1 MKVNRRKLLWIL
13 AALAA
18 LLLPTVRSVVLP
30 FALALFLAA
39 CLQRPIEA
47 GAQRHIPR
55 LLSALGILVLFL
67 APMAAVLGY
76 GVYSLLRSLRG
87 MAELLIPLLQSGST
101 LDEWLYRLITAMP
114 PQLQNL
120 LLALTDTLADRKDQL
135 LTQVLTGLGQ
145 WSTAWIAALP
155 GQIAKTGLFLLYFLF
170 CAVGYPEVRRLLR
183 TMLPRDWLLWLS
195 GVLMETKRRLGHWC
209 RAEARLVGLIFGE
222 LALGLS
228 LLRLDSWLWM
238 AVLIA
243 LVDMVPLV
251 GSGLILMPWA
261 AIRILLGSRAQGIG
275 LILLWACVWC
285 TRTLLE
291 PRLVGRQLQLPT
303 AISFFAAILG
313 MKLLGLK
320 GLILFPVLAAV
331 AAGLLSGDEKGAA
344 RQSGALKRW
353 D

>member
-1 MKVNRRKLLWIL
+1 MKVNHQKLLWIL

-18 LLLPTVRSVVLP
+18 LLLPAVRSVVLP

-47 GAQRHIPR
+47 GALRHIPR
-55 LLSALGILVLFL
+55 PLSALGILVLFL
-67 APMAAVLGY
+67 GPMAAVLGY

-87 MAELLIPLLQSGST
+87 IAEMLVPMLQTGSFF
-101 LDEWLYRLITAMP
+101 DDWLYRWITALP
-114 PQLQNL
+114 PQLQSL
-120 LLALTDTLADRKDQL
+120 LVSLSDTLADRKDQL
-135 LTQVLTGLGQ
+135 LTQVLTSLGQ

-183 TMLPRDWLLWLS
+183 GMLPRDWLCWVS
-195 GVLMETKRRLGHWC
+195 GVLSETKRRLGHWC

-238 AVLIA
+238 AVLTA

-251 GSGLILMPWA
+251 GSGLILLPWA
-261 AIRILLGSRAQGIG
+261 AIRMLLGSRAQGIG
-275 LILLWACVWC
+275 LILLWACVWF

-331 AAGLLSGDEKGAA
+331 AAGLLSGGEKGAA
-344 RQSGALKRW
+344 RQGGALKRW